1 MRRLQTALTDG
12 CIMTPIESPN
22 LPKRGIALAAVSV
35 GAEKAKEYLESRG
48 IAVFDILP
56 SSAITDGTAAHA
68 DLHLLHLGGRKIILS
83 REQLEN
89 AQKLASSG
97 FDVHILDSALGAE
110 YPADVPLNAAVFGN
124 YAILN
129 PKTVCPNINFFGRTL
144 IPVRQG
150 YAKCSAVPV
159 TENAIITDDVAIAS
173 AAEKSGLEVL
183 LVSKGDVLLPGR
195 EYGFIGGCCGLIAP
209 DIMLFNGDLSS
220 HGDADR
226 IRAFLSSFGVSAE
239 ETGHFPLTDIGG
251 ILPLAEK

>member
-1 MRRLQTALTDG
+1 M
-12 CIMTPIESPN
+12 
-22 LPKRGIALAAVSV
+22 
-35 GAEKAKEYLESRG
+35 
-48 IAVFDILP
+48 
-56 SSAITDGTAAHA
+56 
-68 DLHLLHLGGRKIILS
+68 
-83 REQLEN
+83 
-89 AQKLASSG
+89 
-97 FDVHILDSALGAE
+97 HILDIALGAE

-173 AAEKSGLEVL
+173 AAEKNGLEVL

-209 DIMLFNGDLSS
+209 DIMLFNGALAS

-226 IRAFLSSFGVSAE
+226 IRAFLHSFGVRIE
-239 ETGHFPLTDIGG
+239 ETGNFPLTDIGG

>member
-1 MRRLQTALTDG
+1 MRRLQTALTDVF
-12 CIMTPIESPN
+12 IMTPIESPN

-129 PKTVCPNINFFGRTL
+129 PKTVCPNINF
-144 IPVRQG
+144 
-150 YAKCSAVPV
+150 
-159 TENAIITDDVAIAS
+159 
-173 AAEKSGLEVL
+173 SG
-183 LVSKGDVLLPGR
+183 
-195 EYGFIGGCCGLIAP
+195 GL
-209 DIMLFNGDLSS
+209 
-220 HGDADR
+220 
-226 IRAFLSSFGVSAE
+226 
-239 ETGHFPLTDIGG
+239 
-251 ILPLAEK
+251 

>member
-1 MRRLQTALTDG
+1 M
-12 CIMTPIESPN
+12 
-22 LPKRGIALAAVSV
+22 
-35 GAEKAKEYLESRG
+35 
-48 IAVFDILP
+48 
-56 SSAITDGTAAHA
+56 
-68 DLHLLHLGGRKIILS
+68 
-83 REQLEN
+83 
-89 AQKLASSG
+89 
-97 FDVHILDSALGAE
+97 
-110 YPADVPLNAAVFGN
+110 
-124 YAILN
+124 
-129 PKTVCPNINFFGRTL
+129 
-144 IPVRQG
+144 RQG

-173 AAEKSGLEVL
+173 AAEKNGLEVL